1 MEHALPNPPSHPWR
15 TIAVVASGIATLE
28 LLALVIV
35 GVALI
40 ARPVIHRAKAAATAS
55 ATARHHAV
63 KAKVLPMLPRG
74 STSVTVL
81 NGNGR
86 AGAAASEASRVRAR
100 GYLVGDVGNA
110 PRTGYGRSVVM
121 QDRLR
126 GNGPGSGSST
136 GTGTG
141 TGSGS
146 GNPANPPNANTSRKL
161 QAAPPRSY
169 YRKAIDNLGTT
180 SADSLP
186 IPLIVLAAL
195 GTLLL
200 LSAGGLAGAKR
211 YRAAKARRPTP

>member
-1 MEHALPNPPSHPWR
+1 VEHALPNPPSHPWR

-121 QDRLR
+121 
-126 GNGPGSGSST
+126 
-136 GTGTG
+136 
-141 TGSGS
+141 
-146 GNPANPPNANTSRKL
+146 
-161 QAAPPRSY
+161 
-169 YRKAIDNLGTT
+169 
-180 SADSLP
+180 
-186 IPLIVLAAL
+186 
-195 GTLLL
+195 
-200 LSAGGLAGAKR
+200 
-211 YRAAKARRPTP
+211 YRAGRRHEALRLARDLRIRLVSPLDGLRPRDLLGGQLAVVVGG